1 MKRLLTDGWGLT
13 LFTVLAFSVVAAA
26 FAI

>member
-13 LFTVLAFSVVAAA
+13 LITVTAFAAVAAA